1 MTIFFKKSSNH
12 GLSRRSVLSFHPFE
26 FLLKLV
32 LPDVIELAQAIDL
45 AQSELGF
52 PKIVQS
58 RLAVVLRNILVLGRH

>member
-1 MTIFFKKSSNH
+1 M
-12 GLSRRSVLSFHPFE
+12 SFHPFE

-32 LPDVIELAQAIDL
+32 LPDVVELAQAIDL